1 MLEHISYARWI
12 LHHVL
17 KFVLA
22 AAQLEGACPAAA
34 NPVELGQ
41 VIAIAAATAAASAQG
56 SQATAAA
63 NVRPA
68 LSFTV

>member
-12 LHHVL
+12 LHHV
-17 KFVLA
+17 FVLA

-56 SQATAAA
+56 SQVTAAA